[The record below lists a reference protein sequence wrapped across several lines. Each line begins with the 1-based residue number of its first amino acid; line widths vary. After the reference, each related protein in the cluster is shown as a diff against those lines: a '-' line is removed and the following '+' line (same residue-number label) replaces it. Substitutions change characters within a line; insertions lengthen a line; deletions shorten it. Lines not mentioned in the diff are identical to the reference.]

1 MKLTAIETI
10 TAIALAA
17 LVTPSQAYLSPSVRW
32 SSSSRPS
39 IPIIRQRSTSLRD
52 TDGSE
57 DQAVILDV
65 EQSPATTNTNAF
77 ESESTTTTPPTTD
90 ANTPAPKKSTIAPI
104 TITMPSERIE
114 QVTKPRPYPLFLA
127 EKGASFLIDPFLSK
141 SSSSFSSSTLSS
153 LTHNQPPRRAKEN
166 LVVLGTGWGAAAFV
180 KNIDTD
186 KFDVTVVSPRNYF
199 VFTPMLAGASVGTV
213 DFKSITQPIREVR
226 SV

>member
-104 TITMPSERIE
+104 TMPSERIE

-127 EKGASFLIDPFLSK
+127 EKGASFLIDPFQSK
-141 SSSSFSSSTLSS
+141 PSSSSSTLS

-180 KNIDTD
+180 KNIDTT

>member
-104 TITMPSERIE
+104 TMPSERIE

-127 EKGASFLIDPFLSK
+127 EKGASFLIDPLLSK
-141 SSSSFSSSTLSS
+141 SSSSSSSSSTLSS

>member
-1 MKLTAIETI
+1 MKLTSIETI

-17 LVTPSQAYLSPSVRW
+17 LATPSQAYLSPSVRW
-32 SSSSRPS
+32 SSSSSSRPS
-39 IPIIRQRSTSLRD
+39 IPIIRQRSTLLRD
-52 TDGSE
+52 IDGSE

-90 ANTPAPKKSTIAPI
+90 AITPAPKKSTIAPI
-104 TITMPSERIE
+104 TIPSERIE

-127 EKGASFLIDPFLSK
+127 EKGASFLFDPFQSK
-141 SSSSFSSSTLSS
+141 PSSSSSTLSS

-180 KNIDTD
+180 KNIDTT

>member
-17 LVTPSQAYLSPSVRW
+17 LATPSQAYLSPSVRW

-57 DQAVILDV
+57 DQAVLLDV

-90 ANTPAPKKSTIAPI
+90 ANTPAPKKSTIAP
-104 TITMPSERIE
+104 ITMPSERIE